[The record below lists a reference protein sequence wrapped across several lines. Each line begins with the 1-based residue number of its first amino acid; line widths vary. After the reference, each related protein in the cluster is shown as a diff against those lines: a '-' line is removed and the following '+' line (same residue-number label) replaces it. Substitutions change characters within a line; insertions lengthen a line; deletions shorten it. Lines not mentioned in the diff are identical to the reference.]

1 MRARPIARPVPSC
14 GRPTAR
20 CTPPWSGAGSGDT
33 AASTASRK
41 GFQQLVDFAGSQG
54 QDTYQPFG
62 ALVQTPDGFLLGTGY
77 DGGLHSGGTVYAL
90 IPIP

>member
-1 MRARPIARPVPSC
+1 M
-14 GRPTAR
+14 
-20 CTPPWSGAGSGDT
+20 
-33 AASTASRK
+33 
-41 GFQQLVDFAGSQG
+41 DFAGSQG